1 MWEVVLS
8 DKFRRDPIYQEITE
22 AWKQVWENV
31 ISFQQIKNKK
41 IKDLSDK
48 IIELI
53 NQIVSE
59 SIEEFERKI
68 WETKT
73 KKMNQNDL
81 EQITKDAKDI
91 FNEMLLKALLFNE
104 KISKI
109 AESRNI
115 TLNDEQKLLYIKDML
130 LSYKEIIINL
140 LENFTKK

>member
-31 ISFQQIKNKK
+31 ISFQQVKNKK